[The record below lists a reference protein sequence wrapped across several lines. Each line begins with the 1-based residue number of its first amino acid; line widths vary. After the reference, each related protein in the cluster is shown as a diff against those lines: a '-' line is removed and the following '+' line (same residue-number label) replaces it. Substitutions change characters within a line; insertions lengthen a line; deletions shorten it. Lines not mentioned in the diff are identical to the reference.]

1 MRKRARIRMSE
12 FQFSEVRVN
21 RSNYLMHDGSKRS
34 TILCTMEVKD
44 HLVLSMCCFLD
55 EGKKECNVSGRFLN
69 GTSVETIGGG
79 VGRTAGLSL

>member
-12 FQFSEVRVN
+12 FSEVRVN

-69 GTSVETIGGG
+69 GTSVGTIGGG
-79 VGRTAGLSL
+79 LGRTAGSSL